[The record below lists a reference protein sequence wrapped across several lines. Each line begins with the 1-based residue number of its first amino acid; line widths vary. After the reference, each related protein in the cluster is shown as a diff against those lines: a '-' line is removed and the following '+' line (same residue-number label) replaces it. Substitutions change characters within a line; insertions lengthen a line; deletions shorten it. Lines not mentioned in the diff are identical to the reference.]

1 MKKIAA
7 EYDCLWAGGL
17 SATNIYVQG
26 GGKEKAQEY
35 FKEQAEIFVRH
46 GADFLIAEVSKQV
59 SIPTTIPP
67 CISFPLCLLGSP
79 YGYWFFYGYG
89 ISLWLWSTP
98 WEYVVP
104 PKRCPYGHVAAS
116 MTRVDPMGVGSLVWI

>member
-17 SATNIYVQG
+17 SATNIYIQG
-26 GGKEKAQEY
+26 GGKEKVQEY

-59 SIPTTIPP
+59 SIPTTIFL
-67 CISFPLCLLGSP
+67 SLHKLSP
-79 YGYWFFYGYG
+79 VS
-89 ISLWLWSTP
+89 IKLTLWLLVSF
-98 WEYVVP
+98 
-104 PKRCPYGHVAAS
+104 
-116 MTRVDPMGVGSLVWI
+116 MGVGCHCGNGVHPGNM